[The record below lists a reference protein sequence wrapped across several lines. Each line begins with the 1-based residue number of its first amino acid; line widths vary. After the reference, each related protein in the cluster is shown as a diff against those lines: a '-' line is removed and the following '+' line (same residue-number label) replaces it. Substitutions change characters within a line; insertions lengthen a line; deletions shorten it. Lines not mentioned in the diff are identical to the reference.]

1 MVQTNDL
8 IKSTGTATPGK
19 AGKPKAMRVG
29 RPRRGDSAEGR
40 NRLLKAAT
48 RLFADKGLDGVSTRE
63 LAAEAGVNLS
73 AITYHFG
80 GKEKLYKAALQY
92 VIDLLAPRRQQ
103 VIDALGASV
112 RAAKG
117 DPALLSAVSA
127 NFVRAMFTALTN
139 PEFPVEPVRLLIRE
153 LHQPTKALEL
163 VMAGHINP
171 VQDAITD
178 FVAAAT
184 GRSADDEDA
193 KLLGFAVTHQV
204 LMPGLMRPVIQARL
218 GWQQFTPAR
227 TDKIINATILNV
239 QRLLQLPETGTD
251 DQNPKPT
258 NR

>member
-1 MVQTNDL
+1 MNVMVQTNDL
-8 IKSTGTATPGK
+8 IKSAGAAAPGK
-19 AGKPKAMRVG
+19 AKKPKAMRVG

-40 NRLLKAAT
+40 DRLLKAAT
-48 RLFADKGLDGVSTRE
+48 QLFADKGLDGVSTRE

-80 GKEKLYKAALQY
+80 GKEKLYKAALQN

-117 DPALLSAVSA
+117 DPALLSGVCA
-127 NFVRAMFTALTN
+127 NLVRAMFTALTN
-139 PEFPVEPVRLLIRE
+139 PEFPMEPVRLLIRE
-153 LHQPTKALEL
+153 LHQPTKELEF
-163 VMAGHINP
+163 VMEGHINP
-171 VQDAITD
+171 VQDAITG

-184 GRSADDEDA
+184 GQSADDEDA
-193 KLLGFAVTHQV
+193 KLLGFAVTNQV
-204 LMPGLMRPVIQARL
+204 LMPSLMRPVIQARL

-239 QRLLQLPETGTD
+239 QRILQLPENETD
-251 DQNPKPT
+251 D
-258 NR
+258 